1 MPLKNVE
8 RALQFKRLRL
18 RLHLRARPHLRVGPG
33 LAVVLGSALWLL
45 ACGSEKPVADQFDGY
60 VKVGLLH
67 SRTGTMAISENT
79 VAEAELLAIDQI
91 NAAGG
96 LNIQGK
102 RLAIIAVEEDGA
114 SDWPTFARR
123 AEKLI
128 DEDKVAVVFGG
139 WTSASRKAML
149 PIFEEKDHLLFYPI
163 QYEGQECS
171 RNVFYAGATP
181 NQQIEPALDW
191 LFENRGKTLFLVGS
205 DYVYP
210 RTANSIIKAKAA
222 ASGAKVVGEVY
233 LPLGSKDVAP
243 VVEAIRKAFPRGGIV
258 INTLN
263 GDSNVSF
270 FMKLKKA
277 GIDEE
282 HGFTILSFSIAEE
295 EVIAIGPEYLEG
307 TYAVWNFFHRVDT
320 DAARSFAEAFT
331 EMHGVHRVIGDPAES
346 AYVMVNLWA
355 LAAEKAGTTDVLPVR
370 DALIGV
376 AFEGPAGAVEVRE
389 NHHLSKT
396 ALIGQVLRD
405 GSFEIL
411 EDMGV
416 IQPLPWSPLLAES
429 RGYRCDWSLDRPD
442 AGKFKQ

>member
-8 RALQFKRLRL
+8 RALRFRRAHL
-18 RLHLRARPHLRVGPG
+18 RLHPRPHPHPG
-33 LAVVLGSALWLL
+33 WAVVLGCALLLL
-45 ACGSEKPVADQFDGY
+45 ACGSERPVSGQFDGY
-60 VKVGLLH
+60 VKVGILH

-79 VAEAELLAIDQI
+79 VAEAELLAIHEI

-96 LNIQGK
+96 LDINGK
-102 RLAIIAVEEDGA
+102 RLAIIAIEEDGA

-128 DEDKVAVVFGG
+128 EQDKVAVVFGG

-149 PIFEEKDHLLFYPI
+149 PVFEEKDHLLFYPI

-191 LFENRGKTLFLVGS
+191 LSENRGKAIFLVGS

-210 RTANSIIKAKAA
+210 RTANSIINAKAA
-222 ASGAKVVGEVY
+222 ASGSEIVGEVY
-233 LPLGSKDVAP
+233 LPLGSTDVAP
-243 VVEAIRKAFPRGGIV
+243 AVEAIRKAFPRGGIV

-263 GDSNVSF
+263 GDSNLSF
-270 FMKLKKA
+270 FKELKEA
-277 GIDEE
+277 GIDKEN
-282 HGFTILSFSIAEE
+282 GFTIMSFSIAEE
-295 EVIAIGPEYLEG
+295 EVAVIGPQYLAG
-307 TYAVWNFFHRVDT
+307 TYAVWNYFHSVDT
-320 DAARSFAEAFT
+320 DAVRAFADAFR
-331 EMHGVHRVIGDPAES
+331 EMHGVHRITSDPAES

-355 LAAEKAGTTDVLPVR
+355 LAAEKAGTIEVSEVR

-376 AFEGPAGAVEVRE
+376 EFEGPAGMVKVQK
-389 NHHLSKT
+389 NHHLSK
-396 ALIGQVLRD
+396 AVLIGEVLAD
-405 GSFEIL
+405 GTFEIL
-411 EDMGV
+411 EQRGV
-416 IQPLPWSPLLAES
+416 VQPLPWSAVLAES

-442 AGKFKQ
+442 AGKFK